1 MHGLAVSSSHLL
13 LLRYSWPQQPLRK
26 ILSSSWKTEM
36 STFLHVCVWSSRA
49 TSPISHHPSFLRA
62 DMRGQLSDSPPPQ
75 PSVSVSKRSDMQLK
89 FERASLALLTH
100 TFSFMHALTQVAP
113 CSDSSP
119 QLIWSIKQGRLA
131 GLHCDT
137 SFALRGEVTVIGVP
151 FKASAS
157 PGRMLSKLTAFA
169 GFHFAKLTGRRSAF
183 SYGTTSSAL
192 KTIIIFFLCLQH
204 HLDLVWVSS

>member
-100 TFSFMHALTQVAP
+100 TFSFMHALTGSAMLR
-113 CSDSSP
+113 
-119 QLIWSIKQGRLA
+119 QLASTYMEYKTGQAGRLT
-131 GLHCDT
+131 LWYKLC
-137 SFALRGEVTVIGVP
+137 FA
-151 FKASAS
+151 
-157 PGRMLSKLTAFA
+157 
-169 GFHFAKLTGRRSAF
+169 RRSHCNWSAF
-183 SYGTTSSAL
+183 QSLSFSGKNAIKADSICWISFCQTHGPAL
-192 KTIIIFFLCLQH
+192 CFQLRNYQLCPENNNHFFSLPPASLG
-204 HLDLVWVSS
+204 LSLSE

>member
-13 LLRYSWPQQPLRK
+13 LLRYSWLQQPLRK

-62 DMRGQLSDSPPPQ
+62 DMRGQLSDSPPHSP
-75 PSVSVSKRSDMQLK
+75 PSLS
-89 FERASLALLTH
+89 AN
-100 TFSFMHALTQVAP
+100 ALTCSWSSSGPHLHSWHTHFHSCMHSQVAP

-151 FKASAS
+151 FKGSAS

>member
-1 MHGLAVSSSHLL
+1 MKNRNVHLFACLCLVLPCHLPPLSS
-13 LLRYSWPQQPLRK
+13 P
-26 ILSSSWKTEM
+26 ILSACRYK
-36 STFLHVCVWSSRA
+36 RA
-49 TSPISHHPSFLRA
+49 AVRLT
-62 DMRGQLSDSPPPQ
+62 PPQ

-151 FKASAS
+151 FKGSAS

-204 HLDLVWVSS
+204 HLDLV

>member
-137 SFALRGEVTVIGVP
+137 SFALRGCNW
-151 FKASAS
+151 
-157 PGRMLSKLTAFA
+157 
-169 GFHFAKLTGRRSAF
+169 SAF
-183 SYGTTSSAL
+183 QRLSFSGKNAIKADSICWISFCQTHGPAL
-192 KTIIIFFLCLQH
+192 CFQLRNYQLCPENNNHFFSLPPASLG
-204 HLDLVWVSS
+204 LSLSE